1 MLMKKAFLFLLVFVA
16 LVACNKAAV
25 PGASGPKDAG
35 KVLANINGM
44 PITEGD
50 LKREIGYLQPEA
62 REMFA
67 EEGGLKAV
75 LEEVI
80 KKDMLY
86 QEAKKLGLQDSQD
99 IKDRLEE
106 YKKRATI
113 ELLLE
118 KNIMD
123 TVKVDDKEVRDF
135 YDKNIDSFVM
145 QSPDGKGKP
154 RTIEFDKVKGLIKE
168 RLTQDKQKE
177 AFDKYMDS
185 LKSKYKVE
193 VNQAALDQLPPIK
206 GGGAVTNAPSGM
218 NEPAMPAGK

>member
-1 MLMKKAFLFLLVFVA
+1 MKKAFLFLLVIVT
-16 LVACNKAAV
+16 LVACNKGAV
-25 PGASGPKDAG
+25 PGDAGPKDAG
-35 KVLANINGM
+35 KTLANINGM

-80 KKDMLY
+80 KKEMLY
-86 QEAKKLGLQDSQD
+86 QEAKKIGLQDSQD
-99 IKDRLEE
+99 IKDRLDE

-113 ELLLE
+113 EMLLE
-118 KNIMD
+118 KKIMEG
-123 TVKVDDKEVRDF
+123 VKVDDKEVREF
-135 YDKNIDSFVM
+135 YDKNIESFVM

-177 AFDKYMDS
+177 AFDKYMET
-185 LKSKYKVE
+185 LKATYKVE
-193 VNQAALDQLPPIK
+193 VNQAELDKLGPIK
-206 GGGAVTNAPSGM
+206 GNGGGVMKAPAMNA
-218 NEPAMPAGK
+218 PAMPAGK